1 MGVTETAEVLSRTQV
16 VALLTDGLRA
26 LISDQGLPVPA
37 ELGEATCLIGE
48 QAVLSSLGLV
58 SLVVELEQT
67 IEEQYGVAL
76 TLADERALS
85 QRHSPFRSVG
95 SLADY
100 VCTLLDNQ

>member
-1 MGVTETAEVLSRTQV
+1 MGASDTDQVLSRTAV
-16 VALLTDGLRA
+16 VELLTDGLRA
-26 LISDQGLPVPA
+26 LLSDQDMPVPA
-37 ELGEATCLIGE
+37 DLGEGTCLIGE

-85 QRHSPFRSVG
+85 QKHSPFRSVG

-100 VCTLLDNQ
+100 VCELLNKQ